1 MHAHMNTHTH
11 LYLGAK
17 EVKTRPIK
25 KQTHDLLQYK
35 RLISSEDIFR
45 TKLDTMT
52 DRQKLKNKTTNAKP
66 HKLAQNISSGQ
77 KMDTVTDRQT
87 GHRDRQTDMVVRV
100 APPYKHTNPTIHSV
114 KGTELYKSGI
124 ETHKGTASPNLA
136 ESCEYVF

>member
-1 MHAHMNTHTH
+1 M
-11 LYLGAK
+11 
-17 EVKTRPIK
+17 KTRPIK
-25 KQTHDLLQYK
+25 KNTHDLLQYK

-45 TKLDTMT
+45 TKLGTMT

-77 KMDTVTDRQT
+77 KTDTVTDRT
-87 GHRDRQTDMVVRV
+87 HRQTDMVVRV